1 MRHGTTSNVT
11 FITIT
16 EKSVILKL
24 KLIKILPEIGVQK
37 FNPIEILENESNFIK
52 VVYDTLG

>member
-1 MRHGTTSNVT
+1 MRHGTTSKVT

-24 KLIKILPEIGVQK
+24 KLIKILPEIVVQK
-37 FNPIEILENESNFIK
+37 FNPIERWYMTHWDNN
-52 VVYDTLG
+52 VD